1 MLKAFRA
8 QKASQDAEQHVCT
21 QDDSLWQGT
30 QRLQNTGEHSEGP
43 PVCVGDDGLSAQNL
57 AERAE
62 GSLSAWT

>member
-30 QRLQNTGEHSEGP
+30 QRPQNTGEHSEGP
-43 PVCVGDDGLSAQNL
+43 PVCVGDDGLSARNL
-57 AERAE
+57 AECSK
-62 GSLSAWT
+62 GSLLA